1 MVTMKD
7 VAKDAGVALGTV
19 SKVVNG
25 LYVSEANRIKVQE
38 SIERLGYQVNY
49 YARGLKAQY
58 TNTVAVIVPDILNPF
73 FAAFV
78 YYVEKALYRVDYKM
92 ILCHSQ
98 GDAEKEAAY
107 MKLVGQNKVDGIIGV
122 TYNETDPYVSRGMP
136 LVTLDRHFEEGSCC
150 VSSDNYGGG
159 VLAAEML
166 VKKGCKRLIYIRTGS
181 HLNSET
187 LKRKDGFAD
196 YCEKNGIC
204 HETLDLGDD
213 STTYHVDKIYEYLRG
228 HYRGNGSK
236 YDGIFA
242 STDTLA
248 VCIMEQL
255 KKLSIGVP
263 DDVQIIGYDGLRQW
277 KNESYRVSS
286 IEQPMIQLADKC
298 VENVLKMIHNE
309 PVEDLTILP
318 VRFVEGGTTKE

>member
-1 MVTMKD
+1 MATMKD

-25 LYVSEANRIKVQE
+25 LYVSETNRIKVQE

-73 FAAFV
+73 FAMFV
-78 YYVEKALYRVDYKM
+78 YYAEKALYRSDYKM
-92 ILCHSQ
+92 LLCHSQ
-98 GDAEKEAAY
+98 GDVEKEAAY

-122 TYNETDPYVSRGMP
+122 TYNETDPYVSKGMP

-159 VLAAEML
+159 RLAAETL
-166 VKKGCKRLIYIRTGS
+166 VKKGCRSLIYVRTGS
-181 HLNSET
+181 QLNSET
-187 LKRKDGFAD
+187 LKRKEGFAD
-196 YCEKNGIC
+196 YCRENQIC
-204 HETLDLGDD
+204 HTILDMGDD
-213 STTYHVDKIYEYLRG
+213 THTYYEGELYAFFKK
-228 HYRGNGSK
+228 HYGQGSIE

-248 VCIMEQL
+248 IRLMKQL
-255 KKLSIGVP
+255 LSLGIKIP
-263 DDVQIIGYDGLRQW
+263 EEIQIVGYDGIPQW
-277 KNESYRVSS
+277 QSGERMVSS
-286 IEQPMIQLADKC
+286 IEQPMVQLAEKC
-298 VENVLKMIHNE
+298 VENVLKMIHGQE
-309 PVEDLTILP
+309 VEDLSVLP
-318 VRFVEGGTTKE
+318 VRFVEGGTTRR

>member
-49 YARGLKAQY
+49 YARGLKTQY
-58 TNTVAVIVPDILNPF
+58 TNTVAMIVPDILNPF

-78 YYVEKALYRVDYKM
+78 YYVEKALYKAGYKM

-98 GDAEKEAAY
+98 GDVEKEAAY

-122 TYNETDPYVSRGMP
+122 TYNETDPYVSKGMP

-159 VLAAEML
+159 KLAAETL
-166 VKKGCKRLIYIRTGS
+166 VKKGCKSLIYIRSGS
-181 HLNSET
+181 NLNSET
-187 LKRKDGFAD
+187 LKRKTGFVD
-196 YCEKNGIC
+196 YCEKNKISF
-204 HETLDLGDD
+204 EVLDMGDD
-213 STTYHVDKIYEYLRG
+213 TLTFYEEEIYQFLYEHFKKGRLA
-228 HYRGNGSK
+228 

-242 STDTLA
+242 STDALA
-248 VCIMEQL
+248 VCIIRQL
-255 KKLSIGVP
+255 KKLGLQIP
-263 DDVQIIGYDGLRQW
+263 DEVQVIGYDGLRQW
-277 KNESYRVSS
+277 RNTEYQVSS
-286 IEQPMIQLADKC
+286 IEQPIIQLADKC
-298 VENVLKMIHNE
+298 VENVLKMIHSE
-309 PVEDLTILP
+309 QVDDLSLLP
-318 VRFVEGGTTKE
+318 VRFVEGGTTKG